1 MGRTGS
7 KVSLNGRDIFFY
19 FTDIFTWCFTSFFTD
34 WFWEKS
40 FKAFKCF
47 GMCCL
52 ARAWTLFVSVFL
64 YYQHSKTVVFF
75 YLLVFQNTLYKIPA
89 LVSFVC
95 NSWVPMAF
103 KSLGP
108 RHLMDASRLWMNDDF
123 RCSFKAIWYSFE
135 ALSHTA
141 EGKNI
146 NYYSNLKT
154 SLTKMSN
161 SELSVENICT

>member
-7 KVSLNGRDIFFY
+7 KVSFNGRNIFY
-19 FTDIFTWCFTSFFTD
+19 FTDIFTWCFTLFFTD

-52 ARAWTLFVSVFL
+52 ARAWTLFVSVCLCF
-64 YYQHSKTVVFF
+64 YTMNTVKLCFF
-75 YLLVFQNTLYKIPA
+75 FCLLVFQNTLYKIPA

-103 KSLGP
+103 KSLEL
-108 RHLMDASRLWMNDDF
+108 RHLMDASCLWMNDDF

-161 SELSVENICT
+161 S